1 MAIIPHQCWPPSR
14 SYPCNLDALCEFCD
28 NIMGTSAPV
37 RGAGCFF
44 LSFAIQYPLDFV
56 TTQHGLRRVQG
67 IDLMRK
73 YHHRPHHQVHTPDHK
88 RKKPNT
94 NVEPAHHPNVVTSWH
109 IPPGMNTLV
118 HINRTTCITRK
129 TTTTTQQ
136 QRKTKQKLKPSLLSL
151 RSAPLCSV
159 RHSPLQENSASQH
172 ACPHLPYNHARPVH
186 TPALSAHSNQPHLIH
201 RERPPTCAPPPN
213 PCLVLPRATVVLQA
227 PDSTR
232 KRNNRLEDYSKPEA
246 TSTQQA
252 RSYAHPKYTQEH
264 IRVSHLYKRW
274 EKNQA
279 QFRPL
284 PIYHK
289 NVSRVE
295 CDVCLAPILLPLRP
309 HQRGW
314 KSYHPRLPTPTPM

>member
-1 MAIIPHQCWPPSR
+1 MLAIISHQYWPPSR
-14 SYPCNLDALCEFCD
+14 SYPCNLDALCEFCE
-28 NIMGTSAPV
+28 NIRGISAPV
-37 RGAGCFF
+37 RVAGCFF
-44 LSFAIQYPLDFV
+44 HSLAIQYLLVFV

-94 NVEPAHHPNVVTSWH
+94 NVEPAHHSNVVTSWH

-136 QRKTKQKLKPSLLSL
+136 RKTKQKLKPSLLSL

-159 RHSPLQENSASQH
+159 RHSPLQENPASEH

-201 RERPPTCAPPPN
+201 RERLPTCAPPPTLVSFCLGPPSCSRHPTQHENETTASRIIRN
-213 PCLVLPRATVVLQA
+213 PRQLPHSRHAAMRT
-227 PDSTR
+227 PSTR
-232 KRNNRLEDYSKPEA
+232 KN
-246 TSTQQA
+246 T
-252 RSYAHPKYTQEH
+252 
-264 IRVSHLYKRW
+264 W
-274 EKNQA
+274 E
-279 QFRPL
+279 
-284 PIYHK
+284 
-289 NVSRVE
+289 
-295 CDVCLAPILLPLRP
+295 
-309 HQRGW
+309 
-314 KSYHPRLPTPTPM
+314 